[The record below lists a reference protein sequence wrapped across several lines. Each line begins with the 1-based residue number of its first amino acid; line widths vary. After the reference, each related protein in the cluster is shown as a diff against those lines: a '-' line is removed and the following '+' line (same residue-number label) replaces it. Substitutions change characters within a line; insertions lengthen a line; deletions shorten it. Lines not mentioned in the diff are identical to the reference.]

1 MQKGYIT
8 KIFDWIKHPTF
19 DTAATPKDWIYG
31 LIVVLILAFLWS
43 RVVKQVVE
51 AV

>member
-1 MQKGYIT
+1 MGIIAKSLAWIT
-8 KIFDWIKHPTF
+8 HPTF
-19 DTAATPKDWIYG
+19 DTDTDPMDWIYG
-31 LIVVLILAFLWS
+31 LVLILIVAFLWS